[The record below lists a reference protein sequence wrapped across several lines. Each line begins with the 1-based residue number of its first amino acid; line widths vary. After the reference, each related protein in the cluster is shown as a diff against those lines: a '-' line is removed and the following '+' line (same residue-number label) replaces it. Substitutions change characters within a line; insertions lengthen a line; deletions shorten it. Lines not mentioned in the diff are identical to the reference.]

1 MLSSPSWSTKSSPP
15 SSSVSRVSAA
25 PAVRSACG
33 GVTRNPPCG
42 LLTRMKGQK
51 CNPTLGA
58 IIGAIL
64 VERGLP
70 EMIGVQTIKN
80 DRDEVTIAVAEFLK
94 RDYVKSAKH
103 EYRGTD
109 ATLHCLAGAAEEFKT
124 KMCGEKLF
132 DCLKQILVGAE
143 NQKCFARLL
152 GVDQNIPSL
161 APV

>member
-1 MLSSPSWSTKSSPP
+1 MPY
-15 SSSVSRVSAA
+15 
-25 PAVRSACG
+25 
-33 GVTRNPPCG
+33 
-42 LLTRMKGQK
+42 
-51 CNPTLGA
+51 
-58 IIGAIL
+58 L

-94 RDYVKSAKH
+94 RDHVKSAKH